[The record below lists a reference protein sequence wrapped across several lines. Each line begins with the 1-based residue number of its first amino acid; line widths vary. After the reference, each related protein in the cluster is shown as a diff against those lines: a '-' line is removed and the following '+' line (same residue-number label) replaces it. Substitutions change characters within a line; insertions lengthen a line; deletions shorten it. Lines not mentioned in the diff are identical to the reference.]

1 MLTKREEDT
10 NQAGGCRK
18 CLAKEALLEI
28 KLKGRVYVRHYILWN
43 QREQRFQEEEAAYV
57 KTQSYEKA
65 SLLSVASDLTTS
77 HTHSYRPWSI
87 PTWHQLLC
95 LQQ

>member
-43 QREQRFQEEEAAYV
+43 QREQISGRG
-57 KTQSYEKA
+57 S
-65 SLLSVASDLTTS
+65 SLCEDTEL
-77 HTHSYRPWSI
+77 
-87 PTWHQLLC
+87 
-95 LQQ
+95 